1 MRQIWIPVVA
11 ALAIAGCASETREE
25 GNANI
30 AATWRHEDGTAVS
43 GTEYA
48 QARALCE
55 RDSQRQSALAES
67 RDIAGNPLYH
77 PGGAGL
83 QGAPPGA
90 GFPSTVESPNAAA
103 VGQTAVPLADCLR
116 SRGFVRA
123 NTG

>member
-1 MRQIWIPVVA
+1 MRHIWIPVVA
-11 ALAIAGCASETREE
+11 ALAIAGCASGTREE
-25 GNANI
+25 GNENI
-30 AATWRHEDGTAVS
+30 AATWRHEDGTVVS

-67 RDIAGNPLYH
+67 SDIAGNPLYH

-83 QGAPPGA
+83 QGVPPGS
-90 GFPSTVESPNAAA
+90 GFPSTVEAPNAAA
-103 VGQTAVPLADCLR
+103 AGQAVVPLADCLR

>member
-67 RDIAGNPLYH
+67 GIAGNPLYH

>member
-55 RDSQRQSALAES
+55 RNSQRQSARAES
-67 RDIAGNPLYH
+67 GIAGNPLYH

>member
-67 RDIAGNPLYH
+67 GIAGNPLYH

-90 GFPSTVESPNAAA
+90 GFPSAVEAPNAAA
-103 VGQTAVPLADCLR
+103 AGQTVVPLADCLR

>member
-30 AATWRHEDGTAVS
+30 AATWRHEDGTVVS

-67 RDIAGNPLYH
+67 GIAGNPLYH